1 MVDGRHVVDVSWACL
16 SVSSV
21 VDVSWICRGRAV
33 GVSGRVVLVGVS
45 WTCRGRIVDVPWE
58 AAVSRRRRV
67 VRSVA
72 EVSRKCLSEA
82 SRRRLKVDHA
92 QAEPPAREARMLGE
106 AGGEAAAQGVRR
118 RQGGRRR
125 HQVHV
130 QPRRRPA
137 RSDGRGDACSDGRE
151 EGGVGGKGEVDHR
164 RIRPASH
171 RRRRRGAAGG
181 VAVPCCLARDSAHVP
196 HHPAVQNLPRAAARR
211 LATAARRPAER
222 RSHLGPGVAKD
233 GAAQAPRVQGAARA
247 QHIATSRVR
256 GQPQLE

>member
-1 MVDGRHVVDVSWACL
+1 MP
-16 SVSSV
+16 
-21 VDVSWICRGRAV
+21 RGGARSGEEVGEVAAHDCV
-33 GVSGRVVLVGVS
+33 GVEPQRALHRRQQVREVEADEVLPGTEVARVADAFALPAARLRLDRGSGRVVLV
-45 WTCRGRIVDVPWE
+45 RGEEPREP
-58 AAVSRRRRV
+58 APH
-67 VRSVA
+67 
-72 EVSRKCLSEA
+72 
-82 SRRRLKVDHA
+82 RRRLKVDHA

-247 QHIATSRVR
+247 QHIATSRVI
-256 GQPQLE
+256 